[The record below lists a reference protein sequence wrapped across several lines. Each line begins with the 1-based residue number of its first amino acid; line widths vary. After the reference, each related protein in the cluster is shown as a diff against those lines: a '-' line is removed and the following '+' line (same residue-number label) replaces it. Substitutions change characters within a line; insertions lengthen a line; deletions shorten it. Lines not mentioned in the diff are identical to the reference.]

1 MRVIP
6 NRTDDEGPP
15 ARLLRQR
22 EQRQHSAGA
31 ALFCAIGIVAIQ
43 IAGRAHA
50 TIMHVRHTLI
60 PTRANDVGGEINFV
74 VRRTNAGAELDHE
87 VARSGSKFGVHPVNR
102 VRDDAELC
110 SLLPG
115 MDQSDRASDRIDEVN
130 GATIRHVDAET
141 DTALVRHQT
150 IASIETFVGSH
161 RRVDHADAIIVNL
174 LRRDEGHSCDAIESP
189 HFSMNLIEPLECF
202 RFFVRDIDSRDTR
215 GEAVHE
221 TG

>member
-1 MRVIP
+1 MTGGADARVVDADHTVISTGP
-6 NRTDDEGPP
+6 NNLG
-15 ARLLRQR
+15 
-22 EQRQHSAGA
+22 
-31 ALFCAIGIVAIQ
+31 C
-43 IAGRAHA
+43 
-50 TIMHVRHTLI
+50 
-60 PTRANDVGGEINFV
+60 EINFIM
-74 VRRTNAGAELDHE
+74 RRTNAGAELHDE